1 MLDFLNHLFNFNYF
15 NIIYRKFIK
24 KQSLLQKIEC
34 VEIITFTELKN
45 RRQLSF

>member
-24 KQSLLQKIEC
+24 KT
-34 VEIITFTELKN
+34 VTFTKN
-45 RRQLSF
+45 RMRGNYYFYRIKK